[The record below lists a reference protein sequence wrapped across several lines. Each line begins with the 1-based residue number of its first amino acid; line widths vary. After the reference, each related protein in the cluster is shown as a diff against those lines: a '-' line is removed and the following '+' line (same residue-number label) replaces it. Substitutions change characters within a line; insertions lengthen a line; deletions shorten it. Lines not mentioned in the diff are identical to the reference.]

1 MAVSTYEDVIRVL
14 DVHTTRSNTKV
25 ATQCGRRTR
34 SFAQL
39 DRLSG
44 HLANHLL
51 NADTKAPT
59 DVVVCVSCPDD
70 AIVAALATLRLSACC
85 IPVSPTCSVLGAV
98 MDEVPPSC
106 VVVDSKTESRFSGFE
121 PARTIDIGSL
131 LASLSASESEDDI
144 CVMTPAPPQSYS
156 LPGPLFQILS
166 EEGERCLLMADQCL
180 SRYRWEWKAHPAA
193 KNDVVAVVND
203 VDSARFWEDVVGVLA
218 AGATLVIPTT
228 AQKRSPT
235 ALLKFLSREAV
246 TRLELSPHCLLS
258 LLRRAWLEHR
268 HAPLSQLTLVK
279 CSQGLLTSPLVRL
292 FRIVLPHARLVYVY
306 EHAGLCCAYQCPP
319 SDCEPQCHTIL
330 EGDLVVLGKPVGL
343 CNVVVRDEFLRDCAQ
358 GETGSINLCGKA
370 DHVLVSTGD
379 SGFVNAEGN
388 LVLTAMTTPR
398 LGGRKVDLSV
408 LSKCISAIPGV
419 DGTVVCW
426 ECLSQPITSLI
437 AFYWSSTTGD
447 TSGDLLRPLT
457 AKLPRRWIPRIF
469 PLGPLPAKQPEPSV
483 LLRDYGD
490 ALMKLEACGE
500 LNKHR
505 AAHVFVALAR
515 MLRKRV
521 SELVLSQSYANQ
533 GASSVTCHSAA
544 SLIGRIGYQVSADD
558 LLSKPLSQVVERAAC
573 SLVLQG
579 PRQMRCPLVDAT
591 TSFESVASVLAKCF
605 VAKNRLDLAVGN
617 TEDQH
622 MRALK
627 HIWPLIVEQG
637 TSRVILDESGHVAA
651 VALGLDLC
659 SEMTASDDLAEG
671 YRAIMEMHQQLE
683 GTLREAMRTGGHRML
698 LCFMVGTSMETSPAD
713 NAALVQVLVANM
725 LHDARDRGFAGI
737 CSLNSHVVTDVITQ
751 RWLDFHVFDVTSP
764 AEFEYRGRR
773 PFANIVEGTTIS
785 VVYRFLRA

>member
-1 MAVSTYEDVIRVL
+1 MMEIMEALCCAQRRDIEDMPVSTYEDVIRVL
-14 DVHTTRSNTKV
+14 GVQTTRSNTKV
-25 ATQCGRRTR
+25 ATRCGRRTR

-51 NADTKAPT
+51 NSDTKAPT

-144 CVMTPAPPQSYS
+144 CVMTPAPPQSYG

-180 SRYRWEWKAHPAA
+180 GRYRWEWKAHPAA
-193 KNDVVAVVND
+193 KDDVVAVVND

-218 AGATLVIPTT
+218 AGATLVIPT
-228 AQKRSPT
+228 AVQKRSPT

-246 TRLELSPHCLLS
+246 TRLELSPDCLLS

-268 HAPLSQLTLVK
+268 HAPLPKLTLVK

-292 FRIVLPHARLVYVY
+292 FRIVLPRARLVYVY

-319 SDCEPQCHTIL
+319 SDCEPRCHTIL

-398 LGGRKVDLSV
+398 LGGRKVWD
-408 LSKCISAIPGV
+408 
-419 DGTVVCW
+419 
-426 ECLSQPITSLI
+426 
-437 AFYWSSTTGD
+437 
-447 TSGDLLRPLT
+447 
-457 AKLPRRWIPRIF
+457 
-469 PLGPLPAKQPEPSV
+469 
-483 LLRDYGD
+483 
-490 ALMKLEACGE
+490 
-500 LNKHR
+500 H
-505 AAHVFVALAR
+505 
-515 MLRKRV
+515 
-521 SELVLSQSYANQ
+521 
-533 GASSVTCHSAA
+533 
-544 SLIGRIGYQVSADD
+544 
-558 LLSKPLSQVVERAAC
+558 VER
-573 SLVLQG
+573 
-579 PRQMRCPLVDAT
+579 R
-591 TSFESVASVLAKCF
+591 
-605 VAKNRLDLAVGN
+605 
-617 TEDQH
+617 
-622 MRALK
+622 
-627 HIWPLIVEQG
+627 
-637 TSRVILDESGHVAA
+637 
-651 VALGLDLC
+651 
-659 SEMTASDDLAEG
+659 
-671 YRAIMEMHQQLE
+671 
-683 GTLREAMRTGGHRML
+683 
-698 LCFMVGTSMETSPAD
+698 
-713 NAALVQVLVANM
+713 
-725 LHDARDRGFAGI
+725 
-737 CSLNSHVVTDVITQ
+737 
-751 RWLDFHVFDVTSP
+751 
-764 AEFEYRGRR
+764 
-773 PFANIVEGTTIS
+773 
-785 VVYRFLRA
+785 